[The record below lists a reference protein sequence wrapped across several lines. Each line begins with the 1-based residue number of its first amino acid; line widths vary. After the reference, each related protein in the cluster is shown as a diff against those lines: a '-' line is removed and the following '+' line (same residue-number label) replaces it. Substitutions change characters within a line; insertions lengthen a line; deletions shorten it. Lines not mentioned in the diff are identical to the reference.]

1 MPRLDEAINFQV
13 IDKLN
18 LDRLHNLSYIITPS
32 GGNSRLFCY
41 QKYAFTKWKKGIIDF
56 RYLFLREGLAM

>member
-1 MPRLDEAINFQV
+1 MINFQV

-18 LDRLHNLSYIITPS
+18 LDRLYNLSYISPS
-32 GGNSRLFCY
+32 GGNSKLFCY
-41 QKYAFTKWKKGIIDF
+41 QKYAFAKWKKGIIDF